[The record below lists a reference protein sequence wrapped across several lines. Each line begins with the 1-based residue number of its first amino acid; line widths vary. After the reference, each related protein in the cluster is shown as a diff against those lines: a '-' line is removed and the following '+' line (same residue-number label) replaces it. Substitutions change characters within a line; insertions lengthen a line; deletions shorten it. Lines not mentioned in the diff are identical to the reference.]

1 MSKKKPLHIDMIAG
15 SQLRD
20 TQGEM
25 LSVEGADI
33 SALELGTGLL
43 NDNHASGFYNTIGK
57 ITGAKKIMKKE
68 DCENDRHRYFWD
80 KVKCPYIY
88 ASGVLYDD
96 EDHPNARAAAAIL
109 RNIHNADSPL
119 KMKASV
125 EGGVISRG
133 VSDPNLLARTKI
145 TKVALTFTPANNAT
159 LVEPLNLDKSSTW
172 EQDRHLILSV
182 MHLAKTDV
190 PSFRHITRRASANK
204 IVENFDK
211 IRELAKEAG
220 LQNTLPDYTTESL
233 IKDAVLA
240 KVAANVAK
248 INELIKDASQD
259 LKKNVIQ
266 PNLEVDDLF
275 KISKRQLNELLPNKP
290 EVTDWISKNIPRDD
304 IATWFARAYKKDPS
318 VFSEANKQEL
328 AHHHSIASNF
338 DSKLR
343 LDKTHDF
350 ESGMKAL
357 KDDSDALSKKHAKN
371 HALVEPSG
379 TKFLDVG
386 DGKAWYSLGKG
397 SCSEEGAAMGHC
409 GNEPSEVEG
418 DNILSLRQEVT
429 APDGRKLHKPLTTA
443 IENGGYLGETK
454 GPANQKP
461 KDKDAMF
468 KLLSDPRI
476 KGNIGGGY
484 EPAKNFQFSDL
495 SDEQQAALKHKELPL
510 FQSSDKI
517 KDKDMLNNPRF
528 GELAD
533 KHNDA
538 VRALDIIKKKPSA
551 INDLPEKLQSA
562 LLMHS
567 QTSPE
572 VVKHIVKGQKFN
584 AKALSVQYLNP
595 HAPDMLMD
603 SDNPTVRSAYVHS
616 PHFKPEHADAAM
628 NDPDD
633 QVRHRYIISP
643 HFKPEH
649 ADAAMG
655 DKNGLVRAAYVESPH
670 FQPKHADAAMK
681 DESEEVRKAYVTS
694 PHFQPKHA
702 DAAMNDSEWVRA
714 DYTRSP
720 HFQPKH
726 ADAAMKDENEY
737 VRNAYINSPHFKPE
751 HADAAMNDKA
761 RYVRDTI
768 VNSPHF
774 KPEHADAA
782 MNSAYAD
789 VRSAYVKSPHFQPK
803 HADAA
808 MKDTG
813 WEVRN
818 NFMRSSNFKPEHA
831 DAAMKDEDEDVRKAY
846 VQSRHFQPKHADA
859 AMGDKNGKVR
869 AAYAKSDH
877 FKPEHAD
884 AAMKDDSWEM
894 RHHYVNGPNFQPKH
908 ADAAMGDKNGLVRL
922 AYVESPHF
930 KPEHADAAMKDDNWM
945 VRDSYVSGPHF
956 QPKHADAAMK
966 DESEEVRNSFMNTPN
981 FKPEMK
987 KALTDTTL
995 VKVVANVAKINELIK
1010 AIDTTGGPL
1019 YHIHSGG
1026 EKMTKEG
1033 PLSLRQI
1040 NHLYGGV
1047 KKLEA
1052 SGHVL
1057 VPHVEVKK
1065 ALTAGYGGAAAPSA
1079 RIGGAVLQAES
1090 LDQGRKG
1097 LQEIRCQQC
1106 GKDNI
1111 YMKHQTKCRDCGKAY
1126 PLSSLYSV
1134 LRNDK

>member
-248 INELIKDASQD
+248 INELIK
-259 LKKNVIQ
+259 
-266 PNLEVDDLF
+266 
-275 KISKRQLNELLPNKP
+275 
-290 EVTDWISKNIPRDD
+290 
-304 IATWFARAYKKDPS
+304 
-318 VFSEANKQEL
+318 
-328 AHHHSIASNF
+328 
-338 DSKLR
+338 
-343 LDKTHDF
+343 
-350 ESGMKAL
+350 
-357 KDDSDALSKKHAKN
+357 
-371 HALVEPSG
+371 
-379 TKFLDVG
+379 
-386 DGKAWYSLGKG
+386 
-397 SCSEEGAAMGHC
+397 
-409 GNEPSEVEG
+409 
-418 DNILSLRQEVT
+418 
-429 APDGRKLHKPLTTA
+429 
-443 IENGGYLGETK
+443 
-454 GPANQKP
+454 
-461 KDKDAMF
+461 
-468 KLLSDPRI
+468 
-476 KGNIGGGY
+476 
-484 EPAKNFQFSDL
+484 
-495 SDEQQAALKHKELPL
+495 
-510 FQSSDKI
+510 
-517 KDKDMLNNPRF
+517 
-528 GELAD
+528 
-533 KHNDA
+533 
-538 VRALDIIKKKPSA
+538 
-551 INDLPEKLQSA
+551 
-562 LLMHS
+562 
-567 QTSPE
+567 
-572 VVKHIVKGQKFN
+572 
-584 AKALSVQYLNP
+584 
-595 HAPDMLMD
+595 
-603 SDNPTVRSAYVHS
+603 
-616 PHFKPEHADAAM
+616 
-628 NDPDD
+628 
-633 QVRHRYIISP
+633 
-643 HFKPEH
+643 
-649 ADAAMG
+649 
-655 DKNGLVRAAYVESPH
+655 
-670 FQPKHADAAMK
+670 
-681 DESEEVRKAYVTS
+681 
-694 PHFQPKHA
+694 
-702 DAAMNDSEWVRA
+702 
-714 DYTRSP
+714 
-720 HFQPKH
+720 
-726 ADAAMKDENEY
+726 
-737 VRNAYINSPHFKPE
+737 
-751 HADAAMNDKA
+751 
-761 RYVRDTI
+761 
-768 VNSPHF
+768 
-774 KPEHADAA
+774 
-782 MNSAYAD
+782 
-789 VRSAYVKSPHFQPK
+789 
-803 HADAA
+803 
-808 MKDTG
+808 
-813 WEVRN
+813 
-818 NFMRSSNFKPEHA
+818 
-831 DAAMKDEDEDVRKAY
+831 
-846 VQSRHFQPKHADA
+846 
-859 AMGDKNGKVR
+859 
-869 AAYAKSDH
+869 
-877 FKPEHAD
+877 
-884 AAMKDDSWEM
+884 
-894 RHHYVNGPNFQPKH
+894 
-908 ADAAMGDKNGLVRL
+908 
-922 AYVESPHF
+922 
-930 KPEHADAAMKDDNWM
+930 
-945 VRDSYVSGPHF
+945 
-956 QPKHADAAMK
+956 
-966 DESEEVRNSFMNTPN
+966 
-981 FKPEMK
+981 
-987 KALTDTTL
+987 
-995 VKVVANVAKINELIK
+995 